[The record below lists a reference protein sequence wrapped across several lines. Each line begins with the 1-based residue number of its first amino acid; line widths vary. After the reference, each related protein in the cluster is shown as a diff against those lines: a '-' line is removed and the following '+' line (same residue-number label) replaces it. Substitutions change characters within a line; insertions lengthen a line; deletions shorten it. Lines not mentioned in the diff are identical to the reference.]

1 MPEIERI
8 YNIPIRKEAMK
19 APRYMRAN
27 KAVRTV
33 RAFLQR
39 HMHSKIVKLGPYLNS
54 KILEH
59 GRKNIP
65 HHIQIKAVKE
75 KDIVRAELAI
85 AQDLSFIKPKT
96 EEEKSKLSKLAKK
109 EEIKEEVKLEEKR
122 LSKAEEKKAEIKIEE
137 AEELKREIIKK
148 KPRGKEPKDIEA
160 VKSPRKSL
168 EAETYGRPS
177 KKIQHK
183 KPKKEKLK

>member
-1 MPEIERI
+1 MSEIERI
-8 YNIPIRKEAMK
+8 YNIPLRKEAMK

-27 KAVRTV
+27 KAIRVV

-39 HMHSKIVKLGPYLNS
+39 HMKSQSVKLGPYINS

-65 HHIQIKAVKE
+65 HHIQVKAVKD
-75 KDIVRAELAI
+75 KDNLVKAELAT
-85 AQDLSFIKPKT
+85 AKDMSFIKPRA
-96 EEEKSKLSKLAKK
+96 EEEKPKSKLEK
-109 EEIKEEVKLEEKR
+109 KEEVKLEEKIPI
-122 LSKAEEKKAEIKIEE
+122 KTKEKKDEI
-137 AEELKREIIKK
+137 EELKKEVIKK
-148 KPRGKEPKDIEA
+148 KPRGKEPEDIEA

-168 EAETYGRPS
+168 EAETYAKPS

-183 KPKKEKLK
+183 KPKKEKF